1 MTLRTLW
8 LLPHLS
14 CRLLLLKL
22 RLRILLNWDI
32 LYCCTMNMPLKFDL
46 FPSLFIIL
54 FFGLQQVLS
63 LDPLISILLVI
74 VRYNLGSD
82 RWFFRL
88 VRFTLELRGL
98 LQLLSPRDVI
108 AAIFANYLL
117 EVQAVSCVFY
127 QFVS

>member
-1 MTLRTLW
+1 M
-8 LLPHLS
+8 S
-14 CRLLLLKL
+14 
-22 RLRILLNWDI
+22 
-32 LYCCTMNMPLKFDL
+32 LKFNL

-63 LDPLISILLVI
+63 LDPLIGILLVI

-82 RWFFRL
+82 RCFFRL
-88 VRFTLELRGL
+88 VRFTFESRGF

-117 EVQAVSCVFY
+117 EVQAVSCIFD
-127 QFVS
+127 QFFS